1 MKIQPSLRIILP
13 GVLLLFLNACA
24 TTTPTAQGPLVGTWT
39 NSLGTVWTVKADN
52 SFDVV
57 AAAPKRHISGNLT
70 VAGDTVTIQ
79 ETGRDTPG
87 PKSCEGPGVYKF
99 SRTGDNTLT
108 FTLVSDAC
116 KERKKNVLL
125 AWHKK

>member
-1 MKIQPSLRIILP
+1 MKIQPSLRITLA

-24 TTTPTAQGPLVGTWT
+24 TNAPSGQGPLVGTWT
-39 NSLGTVWTVKADN
+39 NSLGTVWTVKGDN
-52 SFDVV
+52 SFDVI

-70 VAGDTVTIQ
+70 VAGNTVTVQ
-79 ETGRDTPG
+79 ETGG
-87 PKSCEGPGVYKF
+87 KSAKGCEGPGVYKF

-108 FTLVSDAC
+108 FKLVSDTC